1 MIKAQ
6 VSWWPGNVSVGGT
19 HIHHLVWGI
28 LLIVICGY
36 LGTVE
41 GIREQP
47 AYYIIVVLFGVGAG
61 LTFDE
66 FALWLNLRDVYW
78 EKEGRSSIDAVI
90 VVGILALLA
99 VTGFRVWVETADEVA
114 DEVFAGLAVLGV
126 LAITLALAA
135 AAKGRFWL
143 AAVGLFVW
151 PVAAVGAFRLAKP
164 ESLWAH
170 HLYSRAKLEQAR
182 SRYPA

>member
-1 MIKAQ
+1 MIKAK

-28 LLIVICGY
+28 LLIVVCGY
-36 LGTVE
+36 LGLVE

-47 AYYIIVVLFGVGAG
+47 TYYVLVALFGVGAG

-90 VVGILALLA
+90 IVGILALLA
-99 VTGFRVWVETADEVA
+99 VTGFRVWVETADEIA
-114 DEVFAGLAVLGV
+114 DGVFAALAVVGLVG
-126 LAITLALAA
+126 LILALIA
-135 AAKGRFWL
+135 AAKGHFWL
-143 AAVGLFVW
+143 AAIGVFVW
-151 PVAAVGAFRLAKP
+151 PIAAIGALRRATP
-164 ESLWAH
+164 DSLWARRVDT
-170 HLYSRAKLEQAR
+170 LR
-182 SRYPA
+182 SR